1 MATSK
6 NPPVTGWVWETPPIE
21 DDVAAL
27 TLVERP
33 EHGLWVVPIG
43 ATVVSVLC
51 GHAGYPYP
59 FDLPRGATP
68 IARWVSRR
76 MWAIIPS
83 VVRIQPAW
91 DWDSY
96 RLRREWAGSPGA
108 VTQLGYDWHDEPPA
122 RGGVKRTLAN
132 LSSSR

>member
-21 DDVAAL
+21 DDVCAL

-33 EHGLWVVPIG
+33 DSYGIWVVPIG
-43 ATVVSVLC
+43 ATVMDVLR
-51 GHAGYPYP
+51 GVAGYPYP
-59 FDLPRGATP
+59 FDLPRGAQP

-76 MWAIIPS
+76 IWGIGS
-83 VVRIQPAW
+83 RVRIQPAW
-91 DWDSY
+91 DWDAY

-108 VTQLGYDWHDEPPA
+108 VTQLGYDWNDEPPA

-132 LSSSR
+132 LSSR